1 MKIREGYVINRL
13 GDGYVVVTVGE
24 ACRDFNG
31 LIRLNN
37 SGAFLWNS
45 IQSGADT
52 KEKLIGTMLDYYN
65 GLDEATARA
74 DVEEFLKNVGFAL
87 ED

>member
-24 ACRDFNG
+24 ACKDFNG

-37 SGAFLWNS
+37 AGAFLWKS

-52 KEKLIGTMLDYYN
+52 KEKLTGTMLDYYE
-65 GLDEATARA
+65 GLDEATARV
-74 DVEEFLKNVGFAL
+74 DVEEFLKNVEFAL

>member
-24 ACRDFNG
+24 ACKDFNG

-37 SGAFLWNS
+37 AGAFLWKS
-45 IQSGADT
+45 IQCGDNT
-52 KEKLIGTMLDYYN
+52 KEKLIGTMLDYYE
-65 GLDEATARA
+65 GLDEATAGA